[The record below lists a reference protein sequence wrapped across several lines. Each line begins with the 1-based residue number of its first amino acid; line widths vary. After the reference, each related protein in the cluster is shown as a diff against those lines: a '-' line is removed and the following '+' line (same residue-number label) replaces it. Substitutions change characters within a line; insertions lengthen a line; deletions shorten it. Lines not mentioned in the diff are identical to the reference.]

1 MSTARAAR
9 FSWIVLPVLAG
20 LFGGCAAL
28 FRGAKQD
35 LIRVHPAGS
44 SDVAITLDDTFIEAY
59 KDRVTIEVSMTVDHA
74 DTRPHPAIVDGDF
87 HIAGTSPGI
96 GLTFVAEIQNSAKEK
111 ESFDLVRGVVGTGRT
126 LDMAG
131 AWRLWVEHAGESEQ
145 IQGGEN
151 ASAESTNPNHV
162 FEIHPVVRAEKLD
175 LLESL
180 RPVKGYRP
188 GTADL
193 VFRGLE
199 KMPCRISKGEK
210 TTTIVAPSTR
220 LNDAEFLL
228 ETGPDPQ
235 QVVGDG
241 RFVDAAVLDLK
252 GNLLVPKVRMAFVG
266 NSPPERI
273 VRDLPPGS
281 RLHVFGIPRIGLS
294 EVASRAERSRQQPA
308 LLARSLPYEIVVVGV
323 YEPRK

>member
-1 MSTARAAR
+1 MSTARPAR
-9 FSWIVLPVLAG
+9 FSRLALPLLAV

-35 LIRVHPAGS
+35 LIRVSGS
-44 SDVAITLDDTFIEAY
+44 SADVSITLDRTFIEAF
-59 KDRVTIEVSMTVDHA
+59 KDRVTIEVPMTVDRA

-96 GLTFVAEIQNSAKEK
+96 GLTFVAEIQNSARQKEA
-111 ESFDLVRGVVGTGRT
+111 FDLVRGVVGTGRT

-131 AWRLWVEHAGESEQ
+131 AWRLWIEHPGESEE
-145 IQGGEN
+145 IQGGET
-151 ASAESTNPNHV
+151 ASAESTNPDHV
-162 FEIHPVVRAEKLD
+162 FEIHPVVRAGKLD

-188 GTADL
+188 GSADL

-199 KMPCRISKGEK
+199 KIPCRISRGET
-210 TTTIVAPSTR
+210 TTTIETPSTR

-228 ETGPDPQ
+228 ETGPGPQ

-252 GNLLVPKVRMAFVG
+252 GNLLAQKVRMAFVA
-266 NSPPERI
+266 NSPPEKI
-273 VRDLPPGS
+273 VRGLPPGS
-281 RLHVFGIPRIGLS
+281 RLHVCGLPRISLS
-294 EVASRAERSRQQPA
+294 EVASRVARSREDPG
-308 LLARSLPYEIVVVGV
+308 LLARSLPYEVVVVGV